1 MNLSPDNLH
10 PNVGCSAHPD
20 GPSSTAAKINRAT
33 LHKRTAII
41 DPHYYRPA
49 VVCVSNSNPRPKR
62 KRPVRGGHGT
72 RVKPLPGRGSSSREF
87 FTIVTRDLRLGGAL

>member
-10 PNVGCSAHPD
+10 PNVGCCAHPD

-33 LHKRTAII
+33 FHKRTAIV
-41 DPHYYRPA
+41 DPHYHRPA
-49 VVCVSNSNPRPKR
+49 IVDIRNSNPRPKR

-72 RVKPLPGRGSSSREF
+72 RVEPFPGCRSSSREF
-87 FTIVTRDLRLGGAL
+87 FTIVTRNMRLGGAL